1 MTTLDYIGEL
11 ELLLEAL
18 SELTQQVIDL
28 TCYPG
33 QEAKGNALD
42 TARVAV
48 EEKLKATLKNM
59 ETFVRYGEKEGATA

>member
-18 SELTQQVIDL
+18 REVTQQVVDL
-28 TCYPG
+28 SNYPG
-33 QEAKGNALD
+33 EKDKENALD
-42 TARVAV
+42 IARIAV

-59 ETFVRYGEKEGATA
+59 EIFVRYGEKEGAA